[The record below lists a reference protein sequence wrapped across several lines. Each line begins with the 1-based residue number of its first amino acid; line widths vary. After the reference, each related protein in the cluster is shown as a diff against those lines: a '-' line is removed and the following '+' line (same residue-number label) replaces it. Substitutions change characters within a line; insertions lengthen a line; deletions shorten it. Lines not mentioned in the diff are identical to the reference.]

1 MCKYT
6 HIYVCACVYIWVYIY
21 LYILLMEI
29 KLAQIRENTQDSLN
43 KQKVFLF
50 VPALHELV
58 SSEKVMELQTQNC
71 IHYFLIFT
79 KRIEKYLHA
88 NNYRLFCP
96 RYSRNQWKCP
106 YMR

>member
-71 IHYFLIFT
+71 IQFSQKGKKNIYMQI
-79 KRIEKYLHA
+79 IIG
-88 NNYRLFCP
+88 
-96 RYSRNQWKCP
+96 YSVQGIQETNGSVRT
-106 YMR
+106 